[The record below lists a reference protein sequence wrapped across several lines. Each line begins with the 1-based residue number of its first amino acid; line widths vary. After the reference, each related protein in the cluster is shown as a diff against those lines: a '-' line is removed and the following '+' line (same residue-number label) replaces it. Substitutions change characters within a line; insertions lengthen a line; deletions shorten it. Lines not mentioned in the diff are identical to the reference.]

1 MGSPVRYPY
10 GVNNVSPHKI
20 FNDLTIPDIS
30 GLHWFYEDFDK
41 YTAAEWVVGGVNP
54 VVAALAAGDGGILSM
69 ATTGAANDSNFIQ
82 QAATAWTLAAGKQL
96 WFKAIAQVDNASL
109 AAMAFGLQVAVAA
122 NNFLTPTD
130 GVFLRKA
137 AAGTSVVLVSRVGS
151 VETVTASLGN
161 IADATK
167 FDVEFYYDGKGS
179 IWAGIGGN
187 MTQVAV
193 PAAITAV
200 PLRITAGV
208 LGSTAAA
215 RTMLLDQLYCVKER

>member
-1 MGSPVRYPY
+1 MGSPVRYPF
-10 GVNNVSPHKI
+10 GVNNVAPDDVFRNI
-20 FNDLTIPDIS
+20 PIPDWSRHHVFID
-30 GLHWFYEDFDK
+30 DFDK
-41 YTAAEWVVGGVNP
+41 YTAAQWVVGGVNP
-54 VVAALAAGDGGILSM
+54 VAPALAAGDGGILSM

-82 QAATAWTLAAGKQL
+82 QLVTAWTLVAGKQL
-96 WFKAIAQVDNASL
+96 WFKAIAQVDNATLASL
-109 AAMAFGLQVAVAA
+109 AFGLQVAVAA

-167 FDVEFYYDGKGS
+167 FDVEFYYDGKGN
-179 IWAGIGGN
+179 IWAGINGN
-187 MTQVAV
+187 MAQVAV
-193 PAAITAV
+193 PASITAV
-200 PLRITAGV
+200 PLRVTAGV

-215 RTMLLDQLYCVKER
+215 RTMLLDQLFCIKER